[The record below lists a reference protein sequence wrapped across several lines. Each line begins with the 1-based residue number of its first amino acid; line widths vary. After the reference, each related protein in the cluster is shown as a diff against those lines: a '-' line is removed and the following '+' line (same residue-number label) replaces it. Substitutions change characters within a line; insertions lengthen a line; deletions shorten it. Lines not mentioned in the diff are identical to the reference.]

1 MGKVIACVNEKGGVA
16 KTTTTKNLSIGLAM
30 EGKKILVV
38 DLDPSAN
45 LTKSLGMN
53 PENETG
59 AICDI
64 IGKMIEC
71 EDIPDGFGITAHE
84 EGIDVITSSVFLHQY
99 ESKLND
105 TFQRELVLRRYIDTV
120 RDNYDYIFLDCPAGL
135 GIFVTNA
142 LFCADSLIVPLQP
155 QFLSVEAM
163 QNLFLNV
170 AKVRKLNGTNRKPA
184 IMGLLFAM
192 VRTNTNNDIN
202 VMKNLRENYSKS
214 VRCFDTYI
222 PLAAKIPE
230 SDLARTSIFKYGEK
244 STAANNYKDLV
255 MEFLELEKESSDKGE
270 L

>member
-1 MGKVIACVNEKGGVA
+1 MGRVIACVNEKGGVA
-16 KTTTTKNLSIGLAM
+16 KTTTIKNLSIGLAM
-30 EGKKILVV
+30 TGKKVLVI

-45 LTKSLGMN
+45 LTKCLGLE

-59 AICDI
+59 AICEI

-71 EDIPDGFGITAHE
+71 EDIPEGFGISTHE
-84 EGIDVITSSVFLHQY
+84 EGIDVITSSVYLHTY
-99 ESKLND
+99 ESKLQAA
-105 TFQRELVLRRYIDTV
+105 FQREIVLRRYVSTIKDK
-120 RDNYDYIFLDCPAGL
+120 YDYVFLDCPAGL

-163 QNLFLNV
+163 QNLFVNV
-170 AKVRKLNGTNRKPA
+170 AKVRKLNGTGKKPE

-202 VMKNLRENYSKS
+202 VMKNLRENYKA
-214 VRCFDTYI
+214 VRFFDTFI

-230 SDLARTSIFKYGEK
+230 SDLARKSIYKHAGK
-244 STAANNYKDLV
+244 TTAANIYKDLV
-255 MEFLELEKESSDKGE
+255 KEFLELEQASNM
-270 L
+270 